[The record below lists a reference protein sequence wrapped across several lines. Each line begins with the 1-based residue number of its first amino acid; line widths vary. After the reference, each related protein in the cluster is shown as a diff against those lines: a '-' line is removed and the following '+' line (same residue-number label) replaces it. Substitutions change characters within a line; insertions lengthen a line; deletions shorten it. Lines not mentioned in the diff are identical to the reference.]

1 MTVTEENERILKKTE
16 EKLGRNAARPLPFL
30 LRMVIGAFLFLLL
43 TALLTAIA
51 FRFLGKPLPGAEE
64 TPVSAAAPE
73 VTVVLDPG
81 HGGPDPGAVSRSGV
95 EEKGLN
101 LAIAGKIAAILRAE
115 GVNVILTRETDEMLR
130 SAEGRGSAKS
140 QDLLARVEAARSAE
154 NAVFVGIHMNSLP
167 LREVR
172 GLQVFYSPNDARSR
186 VLAGVLQEYA
196 RARLQPD
203 NRREIKKAGGIYVLE
218 RLEIPAV
225 LVECGFLSN
234 EEDTALLSDGDYQ
247 ARLALTLS
255 GAILQFLGENGA
267 SAQKIEK
274 K

>member
-1 MTVTEENERILKKTE
+1 MTADARREENERILKRTQE
-16 EKLGRNAARPLPFL
+16 RIERREARPLPFL

-51 FRFLGKPLPGAEE
+51 FRLFGKPLPGTQARE
-64 TPVSAAAPE
+64 TAVAAAPGA
-73 VTVVLDPG
+73 TVVLDPG

-95 EEKGLN
+95 QEKGLN

-115 GVNVILTRETDEMLR
+115 GVNVILTRETDEMLK

-140 QDLLARVEAARSAE
+140 QDLLARVEAARGAE
-154 NAVFVGIHMNSLP
+154 NAVFVSIHMNSLP

-172 GLQVFYSPNDARSR
+172 GLQVFYSPNDPRSR

-196 RARLQPD
+196 RTFLQPE
-203 NRREIKKAGGIYVLE
+203 NAREIKKAGGIYVLE
-218 RLEIPAV
+218 RLGIPAV

-234 EEDTALLSDGDYQ
+234 EEETELLSDGKYQ
-247 ARLALTLS
+247 LRLALSLS
-255 GAILQFLGENGA
+255 GAILQFLGE
-267 SAQKIEK
+267 SR
-274 K
+274 